1 MSARLD
7 AVSKSKQAYVLAR
20 ATLEQRLREQL
31 KDDLSNLGAQV
42 DMAVRFAFEAGE
54 SKANIL
60 RSLGTKDYNTVRDSL
75 ARTQA
80 VTVVE
85 GNDPLDKVYHY
96 FRPEGSDTKT
106 LAVTYN
112 NHGPAA
118 ITGTAYFEVKKMD
131 DESTWFM
138 AKDALWNDGYTVRNE
153 VVAALDGKQDG
164 YYYDE
169 AVKYVSGREL

>member
-31 KDDLSNLGAQV
+31 KSELSNLQAQV
-42 DMAVRFAFEAGE
+42 DMAVRFAYEAGE

-60 RSLGTKDYNTVRDSL
+60 RSLGTKDYNTVKHSL
-75 ARTQA
+75 ERTSA
-80 VTVVE
+80 VTIVE
-85 GNDPLDKVYHY
+85 GEDPLDKVYGFDVMEDSLFVKY
-96 FRPEGSDTKT
+96 SQ
-106 LAVTYN
+106 
-112 NHGPAA
+112 HGPNEISGEA
-118 ITGTAYFEVKKMD
+118 TFDVKKMD
-131 DESTWFM
+131 DGSTWFM
-138 AKDALWNDGYTVRNE
+138 SRDPLWNDNYSVRNE

-169 AVKYVSGREL
+169 AVRYVNGRQL